1 MFPAWLGDVASVAT
15 LIGLGL
21 TFWQSYR
28 ARAASELTRTE
39 VEAFRSAL
47 ALHDL
52 AADCSAATEA
62 LEAILQD
69 HREGNWDRLEYRYD
83 SLRKRLARVGEAG
96 SENMGRDR
104 ALLHEALIQAVRIAE
119 RLDEREHEP
128 IASAEAAELTKQAAR
143 QRDKLNLL
151 VGRLRQRVGEKRE

>member
-1 MFPAWLGDVASVAT
+1 MLPDWLTDVASVAT

-21 TFWQSYR
+21 TFWQSYQ
-28 ARAASELTRTE
+28 ARAASEFARTE
-39 VEAFRSAL
+39 VASFRTAL

-52 AADCSAATEA
+52 AADCAAATEA

-69 HREGNWDRLEYRYD
+69 HREGKWDRLEYRYD
-83 SLRKRLARVGEAG
+83 SLRKRLARVVEAG

-104 ALLHEALIQAVRIAE
+104 ALIHEALIQVVRIAE

-128 IASAEAAELTKQAAR
+128 IAPAEAVDLTKQAAR
-143 QRDKLNLL
+143 QRDKLSLL
-151 VGRLRQRVGEKRE
+151 VGRLRHRVGEKRE